1 MGERANQTRRWL
13 RLVILGALAVYA
25 VLFIAFN
32 TNRAK
37 IDFVFTSTKVSL
49 IFLVLLALAVGFV
62 LGYFSSQLRRH
73 RQNRG

>member
-1 MGERANQTRRWL
+1 MSERVARTRHWV
-13 RLVILGALAVYA
+13 RLAVLGAAAVYA

-32 TNRAK
+32 TDRAK

>member
-1 MGERANQTRRWL
+1 MGERPNEKRRWL
-13 RLVILGALAVYA
+13 RLVVLGALAVYA

-32 TNRAK
+32 TERAK

-62 LGYFSSQLRRH
+62 LGYFTSRLRRH
-73 RQNRG
+73 R